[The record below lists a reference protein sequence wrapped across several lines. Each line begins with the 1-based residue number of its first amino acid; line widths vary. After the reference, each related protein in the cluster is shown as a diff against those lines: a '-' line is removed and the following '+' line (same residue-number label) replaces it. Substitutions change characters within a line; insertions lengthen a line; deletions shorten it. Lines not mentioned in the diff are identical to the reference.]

1 MWEGN
6 SVETK
11 RKTVMEDLA
20 FWAGEKPDAPFLVD
34 LKDGRETPFTWRETA
49 QTVDRAARA
58 IHAHFG
64 ERDHKAAILSKNR
77 AHWIMADLAILKSG
91 SVAVPVFTT
100 MRPETFH
107 YVLDFADVELLF
119 LGESANWAE
128 VKAHVPEGITIVTL
142 PGIDATEGDITWD
155 DFLKQGDGQ
164 PAPTGHAIE
173 DIATLIFT
181 SGTTGKPKGVMH
193 SLGSIGRATKTLV
206 EQTESSP
213 GWHFI
218 SYLPL
223 AHLAERLIIELHA
236 LSVGGTIFF
245 NESLETFGQDL
256 RIAKPNYFFGV
267 PRIWDKLSSAVI
279 AGTEGGADAL
289 KAALTGPHASMAAA
303 AVRDKLGLASVEK
316 LVSTTAPVP
325 PHIKEWFDLFGLPL
339 MDGYGQTEIL
349 PLATTPAGS
358 NKPHTVG
365 KPAPGVEVRITE
377 EGELIARGPGCSLGY
392 YKMPEK
398 TAETFRDGWVHT
410 GDRAELDEDG
420 FVILKGRVKETFK
433 TAKGKYV
440 APMPIEAKFL
450 ESDYLDQAC
459 LVGHGMPQTVILLV
473 VAETATHV
481 PASEIEAHV
490 RERVA
495 EINAGLERHAQVGAV
510 LMAPEAWTI
519 ENGIL
524 THTMKVRRDRVLDR
538 FGGAIEKAGQSMG
551 NGATLTVEFL

>member
-1 MWEGN
+1 MWEGK
-6 SVETK
+6 SVDTE
-11 RKTVMEDLA
+11 RKTALQDLA
-20 FWAGEKPDAPFLVD
+20 FWAREKPDAPFLID
-34 LKDGRETPFTWRETA
+34 LKGGQQTPITWAETA
-49 QTVDRAARA
+49 ETVSRGARA
-58 IHAHFG
+58 MHAHFG
-64 ERDHKAAILSKNR
+64 GGGHKAAILSKNR
-77 AHWIMADLAILKSG
+77 AHWILADLSILASG

-128 VKAHVPEGITIVTL
+128 VKAHVPDGVTIVTL
-142 PGIDATEGDITWD
+142 PGVDPTEGDITWD
-155 DFLKQGDGQ
+155 DFLKLGDGK
-164 PAPTGHAIE
+164 PAPDGHEVE
-173 DIATLIFT
+173 DVATLIFT

-193 SLGSIGRATKTLV
+193 SLNSIGRATKTLV
-206 EQTESSP
+206 DQTESGP

-236 LSVGGTIFF
+236 LRIGGTIFF
-245 NESLETFGQDL
+245 NESLETFGADL

-279 AGTEGGADAL
+279 AGTEGGAEAL
-289 KAALTGPHASMAAA
+289 RAALTGPHASMAAA
-303 AVRDKLGLASVEK
+303 AVRDKLGLSSVEK

-325 PHIKEWFDLFGLPL
+325 PHIKEWLTLFGLPL

-349 PLATTPAGS
+349 PLVTTPKGS
-358 NKPHTVG
+358 NKPHSVG
-365 KPAPGVEVRITE
+365 KPAPGVDVRITE

-398 TAETFRDGWVHT
+398 TAETFRDGWVYT

-459 LVGHGMPQTVILLV
+459 LVGHGMPQTVLLLV
-473 VAETATHV
+473 VAELA
-481 PASEIEAHV
+481 ADMARDAIEAHV

-510 LMAPEAWTI
+510 LVAPEAWTI

-538 FGGAIEKAGQSMG
+538 FGSVIDEIAKTMGSGAA
-551 NGATLTVEFL
+551 LTVEFL